1 MITYDSCNM
10 SGFEV
15 TGHSLEKNPLKIN
28 FDPDHM
34 NAELPILE
42 TGLKYMI
49 IGKTIV
55 CGDNE
60 NFTIPDLSFEG
71 KVPEVRCH
79 P

>member
-1 MITYDSCNM
+1 M

-15 TGHSLEKNPLKIN
+15 TGYSLEKNPLKIN

-42 TGLKYMI
+42 TGLKYTI
-49 IGKTIV
+49 KGQTIV

-60 NFTIPDLSFEG
+60 SFKIPELSFEG
-71 KVPEVRCH
+71 KAPEVRGH